1 MGYMIAVVGK
11 RTAGLKYGAFSH
23 DLIPLDHGGGA
34 ILIDENPFSAQ
45 QGNGGLSQVA
55 NGHEIYE
62 GMQMTSLND
71 GLFLVMDEFVELGL
85 ETVQFFAVF
94 LHG

>member
-1 MGYMIAVVGK
+1 MIAVVGK
-11 RTAGLKYGAFSH
+11 RTAGLEYGAFSH

-62 GMQMTSLND
+62 GMQVSSLN
-71 GLFLVMDEFVELGL
+71 GRLFLVALVVSINILGDFL
-85 ETVQFFAVF
+85 RDVF
-94 LHG
+94 NPRLR

>member
-23 DLIPLDHGGGA
+23 DLIPLDDGGGS

-55 NGHEIYE
+55 NGYEIYE
-62 GMQMTSLND
+62 GMQMSSLN
-71 GLFLVMDEFVELGL
+71 GRLFLVMDEFVELGL
-85 ETVQFFAVF
+85 QTVQFFAVF
-94 LHG
+94 LHS